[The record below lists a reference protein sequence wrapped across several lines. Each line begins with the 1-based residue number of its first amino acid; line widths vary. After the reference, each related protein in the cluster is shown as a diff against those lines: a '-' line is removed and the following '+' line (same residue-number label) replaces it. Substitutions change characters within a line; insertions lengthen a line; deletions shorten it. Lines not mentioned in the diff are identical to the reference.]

1 MHAYV
6 SWFYITTAAMA
17 GRVPD
22 DGNSWDWREILNEPV
37 LQPTFQTR
45 TRDAIVGKWRNIWM
59 SRHRTEL
66 LEYGAQLIAQYGNGT
81 TTNTNTS
88 TTSAGGS
95 SSSSNSGD
103 RGGTSS
109 DTAVSKPVLIGRHKD
124 AAKTTTDIIISGIHY
139 FDKYF
144 YSIALAL

>member
-1 MHAYV
+1 MHILCYC
-6 SWFYITTAAMA
+6 ITTAAMA

-66 LEYGAQLIAQYGNGT
+66 LEYGAQLIAQYGNG
-81 TTNTNTS
+81 S
-88 TTSAGGS
+88 TTGTASATAGGG
-95 SSSSNSGD
+95 SSSNSG
-103 RGGTSS
+103 GSSGGSSGTSS
-109 DTAVSKPVLIGRHKD
+109 NTAVSKPMLISRHKD
-124 AAKTTTDIIISGIHY
+124 NHKTTTTDIILSGT
-139 FDKYF
+139 
-144 YSIALAL
+144 S